1 MLIFFDNK
9 KQKYIWRIV
18 IVILGVL
25 TYTSQYFTKDEEI
38 YFPILFGLVMWIILG
53 NFILKLF
60 RVGK

>member
-18 IVILGVL
+18 LVVWGIIFYL
-25 TYTSQYFTKDEEI
+25 SPYFTESGDI
-38 YFPILFGLVMWIILG
+38 SSPIGFGLVMWIILG

>member
-25 TYTSQYFTKDEEI
+25 TYTSPYFTKDEEI

>member
-18 IVILGVL
+18 LVTSIVLGL
-25 TYTSQYFTKDEEI
+25 ICNK
-38 YFPILFGLVMWIILG
+38 LFGGVVYEVFVGFSVFWTILG

-60 RVGK
+60 RIR